1 MKRTWSVRREFQES
15 PDAQQRWERAFQYLL
30 EWAPVV
36 REDDT
41 STALAA
47 DSKQEISDE
56 NSGLSTGFDVASSSS
71 SIH

>member
-15 PDAQQRWERAFQYLL
+15 PDAQQRWDRAFQYLL
-30 EWAPVV
+30 EWAPVATQ
-36 REDDT
+36 DNT

-47 DSKQEISDE
+47 DLRQEVSDE